1 MKIRHEH
8 SGRFNFAMAKV
19 VIMKRIWNKAITNS
33 ETLEWFSK
41 VWHIVRLKVSL

>member
-1 MKIRHEH
+1 MKRDR
-8 SGRFNFAMAKV
+8 SCRFNFAMAKV